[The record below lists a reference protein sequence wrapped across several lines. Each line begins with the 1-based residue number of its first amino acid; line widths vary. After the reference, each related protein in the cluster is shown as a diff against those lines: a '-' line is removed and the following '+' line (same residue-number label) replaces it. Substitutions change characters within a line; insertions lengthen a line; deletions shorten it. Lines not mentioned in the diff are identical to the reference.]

1 MQLQQFLQKPGVD
14 RELQISPSCSFLK
27 SWVFFKLGSFMWCQ
41 DFGGSILS
49 QILVSMGTMQPQE
62 GDVDVVEERMHKDLH
77 MFKYTAS
84 QLII

>member
-1 MQLQQFLQKPGVD
+1 
-14 RELQISPSCSFLK
+14 
-27 SWVFFKLGSFMWCQ
+27 MWCQ